1 MSPIRFHSLR
11 TNTLTVAVA
20 LWLASSTVTA
30 EIVFLKNGDVLH
42 GSLVGVDAR
51 RVTLKTP
58 YGKLTIPKED
68 ILRIDYEGGEKPED
82 KAVERSTPEE
92 PKTAKSGRKPDL
104 LPDKGSRPVV
114 SLDIRG
120 RSFWYAFES
129 PPDNPVDL
137 SIRLQ
142 LYLGE
147 IEAAVLLDSKPD
159 TVDNNS
165 FYNSF
170 TFSPTDSQITRTS
183 EGFDCRVQE
192 AEDGRVVLRLALP
205 ETHRSGQHLVRM
217 IYQIN
222 EGSRSLPRWVDVT
235 SRSFS
240 IQVEASKES
249 YVVVEQNAAGL
260 EYSGFFRRAMK
271 NVESFQVSVL
281 SAELRDLSPEP

>member
-1 MSPIRFHSLR
+1 MSPTQSLR
-11 TNTLTVAVA
+11 SSSLVAAVA
-20 LWLASSTVTA
+20 LWLACSIASA

-51 RVTLKTP
+51 RITLETP

-68 ILRIDYEGGEKPED
+68 ILRIDYGKAEKAED
-82 KAVERSTPEE
+82 KAVERSATKPR
-92 PKTAKSGRKPDL
+92 GKPDL
-104 LPDKGSRPVV
+104 LPAKSLRPVV

-147 IEAAVLLDSKPD
+147 IEAATLLDAKPD

-170 TFSPTDSQITRTS
+170 TFSPTDSQIMRTS
-183 EGFDCRVQE
+183 EGFDCRVRE
-192 AEDGRVVLRLALP
+192 AEDGRVVLRLELP

-222 EGSRSLPRWVDVT
+222 EGSRSLPRWIDVA

-249 YVVVEQNAAGL
+249 YVVIEQNAAGL
-260 EYSGFFRRAMK
+260 EYFGFFRRRMK
-271 NVESFQVSVL
+271 NVESFQLSVL
-281 SAELRDLSPEP
+281 SAELRDLSEEP

>member
-1 MSPIRFHSLR
+1 MSPIRFHSIR

-68 ILRIDYEGGEKPED
+68 ILRIDYEGGEPSED
-82 KAVERSTPEE
+82 KATGEL
-92 PKTAKSGRKPDL
+92 KKAKSGGESDL
-104 LPDKGSRPVV
+104 LPAKGSPPVV

-170 TFSPTDSQITRTS
+170 TFSPTDSQIARTS

-192 AEDGRVVLRLALP
+192 AEDGQVVLRLDLP

-240 IQVEASKES
+240 VQVEASKES

-271 NVESFQVSVL
+271 NVESFEVRVL